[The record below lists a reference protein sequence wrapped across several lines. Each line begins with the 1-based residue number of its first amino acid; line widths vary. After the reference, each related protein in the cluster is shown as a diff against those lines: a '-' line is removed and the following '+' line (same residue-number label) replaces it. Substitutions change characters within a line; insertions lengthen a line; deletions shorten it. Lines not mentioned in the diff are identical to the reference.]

1 MLAYFL
7 AIAVALVS
15 LTLYLTAFFRPQ
27 IHRQDDFLW
36 SGLGLFSALTLW
48 ICAGR
53 ITGAVLLG
61 QLALVT
67 ITIAF
72 IWENRQLRQAITTS
86 TNSNQALEGFSILS
100 LIASLFTKL
109 TNLTKPKSVKPKPQ
123 KVSTP
128 VKPVSQDISLTTEKN
143 NDDSPTIDININEL
157 NQEENNQDL
166 AKIAEIIE
174 EEKKEKIKEVTK
186 VIEEV
191 KTEANEVLE
200 ELDNVIDEKIESESI
215 ELKQKIEENLPEVKI
230 KQKSPINVPEVD
242 EILADNYQEN
252 NQILATESANKK
264 GFFGKI
270 VQVIKKP
277 FQKKNQSLN
286 QVNNSE
292 TISNELF
299 EEIAVTEVENAIAN
313 LNPVD
318 TQEKEVILTENVET
332 EYIETNQE
340 PKNLFKENEEIAEE
354 LIDKKEEYLTELIV
368 DEPQLFINTDEIII
382 ITEEITDDLEKEL
395 NIETNDQNEDFNL
408 DLDINVQSEDV
419 SDEDTINSLTDLIE
433 TDSNGEDLTDELD
446 KLFTESDQVFKEEE
460 KSDTNIDDMLSN
472 WDEFENKN

>member
-128 VKPVSQDISLTTEKN
+128 VKPVSKDISLTTEKT
-143 NDDSPTIDININEL
+143 DHDSPTIDININEL

-174 EEKKEKIKEVTK
+174 EEKKEKIKEVSK

-200 ELDNVIDEKIESESI
+200 ELYNVIDEKIESESI

-252 NQILATESANKK
+252 NQILATESVSKK

-318 TQEKEVILTENVET
+318 TQEKEVTLTENVET

-354 LIDKKEEYLTELIV
+354 LIDQKEEYLTELIV

-460 KSDTNIDDMLSN
+460 KSDMNID